1 MSERGNE
8 SIQRETG
15 FRIGANGRPEGTSE
29 TDKGVIHYTCNSPND
44 DVLEKLQILKLG
56 SKFGIQSNEVLLIP
70 DELFE
75 KKGIK
80 EGNRGTVEAENL
92 LRQLSKNN

>member
-1 MSERGNE
+1 MGDR
-8 SIQRETG
+8 
-15 FRIGANGRPEGTSE
+15 
-29 TDKGVIHYTCNSPND
+29 
-44 DVLEKLQILKLG
+44 
-56 SKFGIQSNEVLLIP
+56 FGIDPKEVLLIP

-92 LRQLSKNN
+92 LRQLSKK